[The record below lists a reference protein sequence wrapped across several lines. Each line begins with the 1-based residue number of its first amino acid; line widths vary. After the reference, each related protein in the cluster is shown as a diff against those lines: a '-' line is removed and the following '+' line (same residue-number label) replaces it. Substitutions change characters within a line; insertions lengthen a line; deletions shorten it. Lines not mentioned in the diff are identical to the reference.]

1 MRKIRI
7 VVADDH
13 ALMRVG
19 LRSMLVLEDDMDVV
33 GEASNG
39 KDAVRLADELHPD
52 VIIMDLMM
60 PLIGG
65 AEATRKIHQDDPEAK
80 IIILTSY
87 GSSDELLRAV
97 SNGAVGVQPKE
108 DPTENLIKSIRKV
121 VRGETAFPSEI
132 QRMLAAESSRDQL
145 LTDKQIH
152 ILRMVARG
160 FSGKQIADTLE
171 ISESGVKK
179 HLQHICAK
187 IGAANRTE
195 AVTLAIRKGLLR
207 P

>member
-121 VRGETAFPSEI
+121 VRGETAFPAEI

>member
-65 AEATRKIHQDDPEAK
+65 AEATRKIHQNDPEAK

-121 VRGETAFPSEI
+121 VRGETAFPAEI

-195 AVTLAIRKGLLR
+195 AVTLAMRKGLLR
-207 P
+207 L

>member
-1 MRKIRI
+1 MSKIRI

-121 VRGETAFPSEI
+121 VRGETAFPAEI

-195 AVTLAIRKGLLR
+195 AVTLAIRRGLLR

>member
-65 AEATRKIHQDDPEAK
+65 AEATRKIHQDDPKAK

-121 VRGETAFPSEI
+121 VRGETAFPAEI

>member
-121 VRGETAFPSEI
+121 VRGETAFPAEI
-132 QRMLAAESSRDQL
+132 QRMLAAESSRNQL

-160 FSGKQIADTLE
+160 FSGKQIADALE

-195 AVTLAIRKGLLR
+195 AVTLAIRKGLLM